1 MIWKNFLFMGILLT
15 SVSSQEL
22 FDDDGINF
30 QKNDTDIFLNFT
42 DTETENF
49 DVTIVEIDEKN
60 K

>member
-15 SVSSQEL
+15 SVSSHEL

-30 QKNDTDIFLNFT
+30 QKNDTDISLN

-49 DVTIVEIDEKN
+49 DVTIVEIDETN

>member
-1 MIWKNFLFMGILLT
+1 MFWKKILFMGILLT
-15 SVSSQEL
+15 SVLGHEL
-22 FDDDGINF
+22 FDDDGLNF
-30 QKNDTDIFLNFT
+30 QKNDTDISLN

>member
-15 SVSSQEL
+15 SVLGHEL

-30 QKNDTDIFLNFT
+30 QKNETNISLNVT

-49 DVTIVEIDEKN
+49 DVTIVEIDETN

>member
-15 SVSSQEL
+15 SVSSQKL

-30 QKNDTDIFLNFT
+30 QKNDTDIFLNVT

>member
-1 MIWKNFLFMGILLT
+1 MLWKKILFMGILLT
-15 SVSSQEL
+15 SVLGHEL
-22 FDDDGINF
+22 FDDDGLNF
-30 QKNDTDIFLNFT
+30 QKNDTDISLNVT

>member
-1 MIWKNFLFMGILLT
+1 MIWKNFLFVGILLT
-15 SVSSQEL
+15 SVSSHEL

-30 QKNDTDIFLNFT
+30 QENDTDISLNVT

-49 DVTIVEIDEKN
+49 DVTIVEIDETN